1 MKLTTR
7 LIALLW
13 LGIGSLT
20 LFQAFQ
26 GVQMPLS
33 LKFFATLQVLG
44 ALALLAGLA
53 FGYAIL
59 ITMSAFT
66 MVTGIFA
73 LIAVPFMPAE
83 VLERAPSGLGLPP
96 RGVMAGMAL
105 GAIVLGRLCWLG
117 LRRDPPERW
126 GRATE

>member
-44 ALALLAGLA
+44 ALALLGGLV
-53 FGYAIL
+53 FGYVIL

-83 VLERAPSGLGLPP
+83 VLERAPSVLGLPP
-96 RGVMAGMAL
+96 RGGDGRD
-105 GAIVLGRLCWLG
+105 GA
-117 LRRDPPERW
+117 RRDCAGASVLARLAPRP
-126 GRATE
+126 A

>member
-1 MKLTTR
+1 MKPTTR

-26 GVQMPLS
+26 GVAMPFS

-44 ALALLAGLA
+44 ALALLGGLV
-53 FGYAIL
+53 FGYVVL

-83 VLERAPSGLGLPP
+83 VLERVPSVGGLPP
-96 RGVMAGMAL
+96 RGVMAGGAL
-105 GAIVLGRLCWLG
+105 GAVLLGRLCWLG
-117 LRRDPPERW
+117 LRRDPPGEW
-126 GRATE
+126 GKSAE

>member
-44 ALALLAGLA
+44 ALALLGGLA
-53 FGYAIL
+53 FGYVIL
-59 ITMSAFT
+59 ITMSVFT

-83 VLERAPSGLGLPP
+83 MLAKVPPILGLPP

-105 GAIVLGRLCWLG
+105 GAVLLGRLCWLG
-117 LRRDPPERW
+117 LRRDPPANW
-126 GRATE
+126 GRASE